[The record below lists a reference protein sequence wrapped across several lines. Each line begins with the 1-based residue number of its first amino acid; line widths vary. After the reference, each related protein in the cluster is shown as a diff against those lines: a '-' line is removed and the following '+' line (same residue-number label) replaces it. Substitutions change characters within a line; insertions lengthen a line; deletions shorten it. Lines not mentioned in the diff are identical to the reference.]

1 MTIIIDSQR
10 ADSQHRVKM
19 LKKSISPHSPP
30 LPDVTLST
38 HATSATLAAHRLQC
52 VVWVGVE
59 KKTQCEQSAF

>member
-19 LKKSISPHSPP
+19 LKKSIPLLPL
-30 LPDVTLST
+30 LPDVNLST
-38 HATSATLAAHRLQC
+38 HATSATLTAHRLQC
-52 VVWVGVE
+52 VVWVGV